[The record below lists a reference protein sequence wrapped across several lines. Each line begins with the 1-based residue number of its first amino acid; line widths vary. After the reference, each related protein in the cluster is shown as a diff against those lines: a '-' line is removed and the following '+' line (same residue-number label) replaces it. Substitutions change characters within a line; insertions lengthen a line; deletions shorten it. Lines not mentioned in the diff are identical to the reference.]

1 MTLIWEEVGQTV
13 ELETGQILWNAQDPG
28 ESVAVLLEGRL
39 EVLWPGKHHVVLRR
53 LHPGAILGEM
63 SALNHTSHSAT
74 VRVDQRS
81 RLVMVPAARFRELV
95 RDNSALLAEILR
107 QQAERIQSLSQEA
120 SDLFRDELTG
130 VRNQRFFHKE
140 LLNELRRA
148 VTSGVTLAVI
158 DTDHFKTINDR
169 YGHSGGD
176 QVLAALGQLFL
187 EHLPA
192 SAIPI
197 RSGGDE
203 FVVVLPATNGEA
215 AAEIFCSIQQRAAE
229 LTFEFAP
236 ELRLRLSI
244 GLASAPEEVADVDQL
259 YDFADRAVYL
269 AKAEGRN
276 RVRRASQLLHGTNP

>member
-1 MTLIWEEVGQTV
+1 MTFAWEDYGQTV
-13 ELETGQILWNAQDPG
+13 EMQSGQILWNAQDPG

-63 SALNHTSHSAT
+63 SALNLTAHSAT
-74 VRVDQRS
+74 VRVDERS
-81 RLVMVPAARFRELV
+81 RLVMVPAARFREMV
-95 RDNSALLAEILR
+95 RDNASLLAEILR
-107 QQAERIQSLSQEA
+107 QQAERIQSLSQDA

-140 LLNELRRA
+140 LLTELRRA
-148 VTSGVTLAVI
+148 SAGVTLAVI
-158 DTDHFKTINDR
+158 DTDHFKSINDR

-192 SAIPI
+192 NAIPI

-203 FVVVLPATNGEA
+203 FVVVLPGTPGEEA
-215 AAEIFCSIQQRAAE
+215 AQLFWSIQQRAAE
-229 LTFEFAP
+229 LTFDFAP

-244 GLASAPEEVADVDQL
+244 GLATAPAEVEDVNQL
-259 YDFADRAVYL
+259 YDYADRAVYL

-276 RVRRASQLLHGTNP
+276 RVRRASQLKEGTKT